1 MAFLSRLLSVFLLLA
16 VAALAA
22 FWAGL
27 VPQRVSPL
35 SPLSLERGDQWFVD
49 FKLAALR
56 RDPAL
61 CRSVLDRGSINAA
74 AVPDRPPDD
83 GCGWT
88 NAVGISQVGGAS
100 LSVKPLTCEMAAAL
114 ALWTIHAVQPAAR
127 ETFGRAVERI
137 EHFGTYSCRN
147 IGGSSRRS
155 AHATAN
161 AIDVAGFTLEDGG
174 RISVLNDWNGGGAK
188 SAFLRRVY
196 GAACRY
202 FRVTLGPGYNPAHA
216 DHFHFDRSGFWSCR

>member
-1 MAFLSRLLSVFLLLA
+1 VAFLSRFLSVFLLLA

-27 VPQRVSPL
+27 VPQSVSPL
-35 SPLSLERGDQWFVD
+35 SPLSLESGDQWFVD

-61 CRSVLDRGSINAA
+61 CRSVLDRRSINAA
-74 AVPDRPPDD
+74 AVPDRPPAD
-83 GCGWT
+83 GCGWN
-88 NAVGISQVGGAS
+88 NAVGVSQVGGAN
-100 LSVKPLTCEMAAAL
+100 LDVKPLTCEMAAAL
-114 ALWTIHAVQPAAR
+114 ALWMIHAVQPAAR
-127 ETFGRAVERI
+127 QTFGRAVKRL

-147 IGGSSRRS
+147 IAGSSRRS

-174 RISVLNDWNGGGAK
+174 RVSVLNDWNGGAK
-188 SAFLRRVY
+188 SEFLRRVY

-216 DHFHFDRSGFWSCR
+216 DHFHFDRSGLWSCR